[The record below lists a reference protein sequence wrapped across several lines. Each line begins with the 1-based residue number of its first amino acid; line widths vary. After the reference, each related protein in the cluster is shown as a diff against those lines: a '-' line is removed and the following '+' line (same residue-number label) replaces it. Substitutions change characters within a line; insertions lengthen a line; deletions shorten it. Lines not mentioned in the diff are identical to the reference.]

1 MNTYT
6 RLAVFQI
13 VYQFLLRIVTFVI
26 NATVL
31 RYTTHAILGIIN
43 VRLTLFYQ
51 TALFL
56 AREPL
61 RNKAAREG
69 YSANDHKNSISK
81 NLLTIL
87 GVLLFWL
94 WTKNENLIELSI
106 ISFGVFI
113 ELCSEDVY
121 LSLQA
126 QNRLENA
133 VKTETQ
139 SHILRTC
146 LFGLLVTL
154 LLNDQSSHVLVFA
167 ICLLLGSIFY
177 FFTLRRFQ
185 SDSINVSPK
194 AENVQVSL
202 SVLTFQQYL
211 KQALTEAQGY
221 LMTFTT
227 ALSPSEQG
235 VFDTVNSLAS
245 LPARFLF
252 QPIEKSAFQFCT
264 HCDASDPNF
273 DTKLQLILRC
283 VNAIAIM
290 MACFGTTLAETAL
303 RIYSGSDSLAESGGA
318 KVFSLL
324 CIYQIPLALN
334 GISEAIANAKMDAK
348 QMKTHNLIY
357 VISSCAVVGVSW
369 LGLFLGKGGSSFVF
383 ANMLAMLIRIGWNMY
398 IWSTLSTS
406 TFLML
411 LLKTLP
417 KMSFLVVVFGSWF
430 IMTWVVSVG
439 SILLILFSTAVL
451 AGITVMAYIF
461 SEVQVLDFLRVSI
474 KKFLKYE

>member
-1 MNTYT
+1 
-6 RLAVFQI
+6 LSV
-13 VYQFLLRIVTFVI
+13 
-26 NATVL
+26 
-31 RYTTHAILGIIN
+31 AILGIIN

-69 YSANDHKNSISK
+69 YSKNVHRNSISK

-87 GVLLFWL
+87 GTLLFWL
-94 WTKNENLIELSI
+94 WTKNENSIELFI
-106 ISFGVFI
+106 ISIGVFI

-146 LFGLLVTL
+146 LFGFSVTL
-154 LLNDQSSHVLVFA
+154 LLVDQSSHVLVFA
-167 ICLLLGSIFY
+167 VCLLLGSIFY
-177 FFTLRRFQ
+177 FVTLRRFD
-185 SDSINVSPK
+185 SDSNIEITPK
-194 AENVQVSL
+194 VQKNQVSL
-202 SVLTFQQYL
+202 QVLTFQQYL

-227 ALSPSEQG
+227 VLSSSEQG

-264 HCDASDPNF
+264 QCDVSDPNF

-283 VNAIAIM
+283 VNGIAVM

-303 RIYSGSDSLAESGGA
+303 RIYSGSDALAQSDGA
-318 KVFSLL
+318 KVFSLICL
-324 CIYQIPLALN
+324 YQIPLALN
-334 GISEAIANAKMDAK
+334 GITEAIANAKMDAA

-357 VISSCAVVGVSW
+357 VISSASVVGISW
-369 LGLFLGKGGSSFVF
+369 LGLFLGNGASSFVF
-383 ANMLAMLIRIGWNMY
+383 ANMLGMLIRIGWNMY
-398 IWSTLSTS
+398 IWSTFSKS
-406 TFLML
+406 TFSML
-411 LLKTLP
+411 WFKSLP
-417 KMSFLVVVFGSWF
+417 KLSFLVVVFGSFF
-430 IMTWVVSVG
+430 IMNWVVSIG
-439 SILLILFSTAVL
+439 SLFLVLASTVVL
-451 AGITVMAYIF
+451 AGITVVAFIL